1 MDALLS
7 ALLEAGLIDADTADI
22 MRRQDDQ
29 EAARA
34 WAETTLTTA
43 AQGALSAQQQR
54 LIYMLRDT
62 DYRPTER
69 DVTWFWDNENELLW
83 DAMRPRIMEVLNERS
98 TFAAVVGGNAGTFS
112 LVNQQVIQWAETY
125 YVDPSDT
132 TYGSIPNLNLTS
144 RQQFADAFAAWN
156 RGELGGRADGLP
168 QLIRAL
174 VPTFGA
180 DRAERIAVT
189 ETTRLFT
196 ESIRQ
201 AGLANPFTTAFRVLT
216 ANDERVCP
224 ICGGVYGAVVAK
236 TDANGFVHPVRG
248 SIGFPPFHVK
258 CRCGITEETEQT
270 LRLRPQAGQQPPA
283 TGSAQEQPAT
293 EPTPEPVTP
302 TSVRPLFQ
310 YQPSQEQLDRVV
322 ELIDKAL
329 ARSAQRNKVSLEEFE
344 RGVEE
349 GFRKLLA
356 DKDLAIQFPSNVMD
370 LFLADPRFKT
380 QFETN
385 SSGGALNH
393 DYRANAEFYGLGA
406 PLSLNPKDRP
416 IYGYVNVAPIARKQ
430 VSQYGDLTFILKNEV
445 RDRATVTMDD
455 SLYNFAQS
463 QVAGTPI
470 NNPNKASWDGQFTSL
485 YQYNKTGNL
494 NYIYEEIPY
503 VEVQIQGQVT
513 IADVRG
519 IIDDKGRLTAE
530 QRKRLEELGVEVWDK
545 AP

>member
-22 MRRQDDQ
+22 IRRQNDP
-29 EAARA
+29 EAART
-34 WAETTLTTA
+34 WAETMLTTA

-62 DYRPTER
+62 DFRPTER
-69 DVTWFWDNENELLW
+69 DVAWFWENENELLW
-83 DAMRPRIMEVLNERS
+83 EAMRPRIMEVLTERS
-98 TFAAVVGGNAGTFS
+98 TYAAVVGGQAGTFN
-112 LVNQQVIQWAETY
+112 LVNRQVIAWAETY
-125 YVDPSDT
+125 YIDPSDT

-144 RQQFADAFAAWN
+144 REQFTQAFLAWN
-156 RGELGGRADGLP
+156 SGELGGRADGLP
-168 QLIRAL
+168 QLIREL
-174 VPTFGA
+174 VPIFGA

-201 AGLANPFTTAFRVLT
+201 AGLANPFTVAFSVLT
-216 ANDERVCP
+216 ANDEIVCP
-224 ICGGVYGAVVAK
+224 VCGGVANTVVAK
-236 TDANGFVHPVRG
+236 EDENGFVHPVRG

-258 CRCGITEETEQT
+258 CRCGITEETEGT
-270 LRLRPQAGQQPPA
+270 LRLRQQPGQQPPA
-283 TGSAQEQPAT
+283 TGTTTFVEPEAPPEPLT
-293 EPTPEPVTP
+293 PTP
-302 TSVRPLFQ
+302 VRPLFQ
-310 YQPSQEQLDRVV
+310 YQPSQQQLDVV
-322 ELIDKAL
+322 IEKIDGAL
-329 ARSAQRNKVSLEEFE
+329 VRAAARNKVSPEEFE
-344 RGVEE
+344 REIEE
-349 GFRKLLA
+349 GFRKLIA
-356 DKDLAIQFPSNVMD
+356 DKELAIQFPSNVMD
-370 LFLADPRFKT
+370 LFLQDPRFKT

-385 SSGGALNH
+385 SSGRALNH

-455 SLYNFAQS
+455 SLYNFDVG

-470 NNPNKASWDGQFTSL
+470 NNPNKASWDGQLTSL
-485 YQYNKTGNL
+485 YQYNKTGDL
-494 NYIYEEIPY
+494 SHIYEEIPY
-503 VEVQIQGQVT
+503 VEVQIQGQVSIT
-513 IADVRG
+513 DVRG

-530 QRKRLEELGVEVWDK
+530 QRKQLQELGVEVWDK

>member
-22 MRRQDDQ
+22 IRRQNDP
-29 EAARA
+29 EAART
-34 WAETTLTTA
+34 WAETMLTTA

-62 DYRPTER
+62 DFRPTER
-69 DVTWFWDNENELLW
+69 DVAWFWENENELLW
-83 DAMRPRIMEVLNERS
+83 EAMRPRIMEVLTERA
-98 TFAAVVGGNAGTFS
+98 TFAAVVGGQAGTFN
-112 LVNQQVIQWAETY
+112 LVNRQVIAWAETY
-125 YVDPSDT
+125 YIDPSDT

-236 TDANGFVHPVRG
+236 TDANGFVHPERG
-248 SIGFPPFHVK
+248 SIGFPPFHVY
-258 CRCGITEETEQT
+258 CRCGITEETAQT

-283 TGSAQEQPAT
+283 QGTTIVAG
-293 EPTPEPVTP
+293 TP
-302 TSVRPLFQ
+302 TEEAAPTLVAPVRPLFQ
-310 YQPSQEQLDRVV
+310 YQPSQEQLDVV
-322 ELIDKAL
+322 IEKIDKAL
-329 ARSAQRNKVSLEEFE
+329 VRAAARNKVSPEEFE
-344 RGVEE
+344 REIEE
-349 GFRKLLA
+349 GFRKLIA
-356 DKDLAIQFPSNVMD
+356 DKELAIQFPSNVMD
-370 LFLADPRFKT
+370 LFLQDPRFKT

-455 SLYNFAQS
+455 SLYNFDVG

-470 NNPNKASWDGQFTSL
+470 NNPNKASWDGQLTSL
-485 YQYNKTGNL
+485 YQYNKTGDL
-494 NYIYEEIPY
+494 SHIYEEIPY

>member
-22 MRRQDDQ
+22 IRRQNDP
-29 EAARA
+29 EAARL
-34 WAETTLTTA
+34 WAEQQMAIA

-69 DVTWFWDNENELLW
+69 DVAWFWENENELLW

-248 SIGFPPFHVK
+248 SIGYPPFHVR

-270 LRLRPQAGQQPPA
+270 LKIPFGDNNQPVSPQ
-283 TGSAQEQPAT
+283 
-293 EPTPEPVTP
+293 
-302 TSVRPLFQ
+302 
-310 YQPSQEQLDRVV
+310 
-322 ELIDKAL
+322 
-329 ARSAQRNKVSLEEFE
+329 
-344 RGVEE
+344 
-349 GFRKLLA
+349 
-356 DKDLAIQFPSNVMD
+356 
-370 LFLADPRFKT
+370 
-380 QFETN
+380 
-385 SSGGALNH
+385 
-393 DYRANAEFYGLGA
+393 ANAETAVEEATVA
-406 PLSLNPKDRP
+406 PLGPNGRPVSAALQLPKRGD
-416 IYGYVNVAPIARKQ
+416 VTTLKDAIAIIDS
-430 VSQYGDLTFILKNEV
+430 VHGDGDLPNLPVKIGSMQDGMGAYYKIVPASGKPVEIKINSKYEMPTSALIHEIGHFIDLAAIQKIAANNQQVADLLDSFVQAANNTKAIQAIGALMNTPNSDKRYLYYLQSDVEVWARAYMQYVAIRGDSALLKNELTV
-445 RDRATVTMDD
+445 MQAWPYHMQWDDADFEPVAAT
-455 SLYNFAQS
+455 
-463 QVAGTPI
+463 
-470 NNPNKASWDGQFTSL
+470 
-485 YQYNKTGNL
+485 
-494 NYIYEEIPY
+494 
-503 VEVQIQGQVT
+503 
-513 IADVRG
+513 
-519 IIDDKGRLTAE
+519 IDDLFKA
-530 QRKRLEELGVEVWDK
+530 LGWLR
-545 AP
+545 

>member
-7 ALLEAGLIDADTADI
+7 ALLDAGLIDADTADI
-22 MRRQDDQ
+22 IRRQDDP
-29 EAARA
+29 ETARL
-34 WAETTLTTA
+34 WAEQQMAIA

-69 DVTWFWDNENELLW
+69 DVAWFWENENELLW
-83 DAMRPRIMEVLNERS
+83 DAMRPRIMEVLTERS

-112 LVNQQVIQWAETY
+112 LVNQQVFQWAETY
-125 YVDPSDT
+125 YVDTSDT

-144 RQQFADAFAAWN
+144 REQFTQAFLAWN
-156 RGELGGRADGLP
+156 SGELGGRADGLP

-201 AGLANPFTTAFRVLT
+201 AGLANPFTTAVRVLT

-224 ICGGVYGAVVAK
+224 ICGPVASQVVAK
-236 TDANGFVHPVRG
+236 TDATGAKHPVRG
-248 SIGFPPFHVK
+248 SIGYPPFHVR
-258 CRCGITEETEQT
+258 CRCGITEETENT
-270 LRLRPQAGQQPPA
+270 LKIGATVPA
-283 TGSAQEQPAT
+283 PVPAT
-293 EPTPEPVTP
+293 EPPTVTEPEPTP
-302 TSVRPLFQ
+302 ARPQFQ

-370 LFLADPRFKT
+370 LFLSDPRFKT

-416 IYGYVNVAPIARKQ
+416 IYGYVNVGPIARKQ

-503 VEVQIQGQVT
+503 VEAQIQGQVT

-519 IIDDKGRLTAE
+519 IIDDKGRLTPE
-530 QRKRLEELGVEVWDK
+530 QRKRLEEQGVEVWDK

>member
-7 ALLEAGLIDADTADI
+7 ALLEAGLIDTDTADI
-22 MRRQDDQ
+22 IRRQDDP
-29 EAARA
+29 EAART
-34 WAETTLTTA
+34 WAESTLTTTA
-43 AQGALSAQQQR
+43 LGALSAQQQR

-62 DYRPTER
+62 DYRPTDR
-69 DVTWFWDNENELLW
+69 DVAWFWDNENELLW
-83 DAMRPRIMEVLNERS
+83 DAMRPRILEVLNERS
-98 TFAAVVGGNAGTFS
+98 TYAAVVGGNAGTFN
-112 LVNQQVIQWAETY
+112 LVNRQVIAWAETY

-144 RQQFADAFAAWN
+144 RQQFADAFLAWN
-156 RGELGGRADGLP
+156 RGELAGTPQGLP
-168 QLIRAL
+168 SLIQAL

-201 AGLANPFTTAFRVLT
+201 AGLANPFTTSFRVLT